1 MILETIILSYL
12 AVSKIHSHLSSNCW
26 FSKCM
31 LDIDQSPKLKNKEEL
46 ILKKPDTP
54 ICFNR
59 K

>member
-1 MILETIILSYL
+1 MLIEIILSYL
-12 AVSKIHSHLSSNCW
+12 ALSKIHSHLSSNCW
-26 FSKCM
+26 FSNCKI
-31 LDIDQSPKLKNKEEL
+31 DIENQSPKLKNKEL

>member
-26 FSKCM
+26 FSNCM
-31 LDIDQSPKLKNKEEL
+31 LDIDQSPKNKEL

-54 ICFNR
+54 ILFNR